1 MHHSSGKHIVLTVS
15 IAVALKAPFAYNQS
29 LTLIAWRINTMQK
42 TELINQVAKETNVS
56 QAQAAKLV
64 NATLNAIVGALKGG
78 DKVTLTGFGT
88 FEVRKTAARMGTNP
102 RTRQKINIPAGRRA
116 SFSAGSL
123 LREAV
128 SGKTAKKGNAKPGS
142 QQGRR

>member
-1 MHHSSGKHIVLTVS
+1 M
-15 IAVALKAPFAYNQS
+15 
-29 LTLIAWRINTMQK
+29 RIKIMQK
-42 TELINQVAKETNVS
+42 TELINQVAKDSGVS

-64 NATLNAIVGALKGG
+64 NATIDAIVKALKGG

-88 FEVRKTAARMGTNP
+88 FEVRKTAARVGTNP

-128 SGKTAKKGNAKPGS
+128 SGKSSKKS
-142 QQGRR
+142 DGRAQPPRR